1 MLVLDCSSKSLT
13 IAKKLLGQGGG
24 SPHLGRS
31 PISERK
37 DAKHRD

>member
-1 MLVLDCSSKSLT
+1 MLVLECNSKSLI

-24 SPHLGRS
+24 LLHLGRS